1 MRAIKK
7 FFKEVEYTDGEL
19 MFIEICMTFGLVCVV
34 LAEFAKVIIG

>member
-7 FFKEVEYTDGEL
+7 FFIEGEYTEGDI